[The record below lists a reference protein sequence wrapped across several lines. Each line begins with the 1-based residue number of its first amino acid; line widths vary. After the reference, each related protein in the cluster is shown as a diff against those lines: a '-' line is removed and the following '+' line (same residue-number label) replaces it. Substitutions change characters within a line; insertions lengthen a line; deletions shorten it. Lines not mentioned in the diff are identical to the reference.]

1 MNKFASILLA
11 AATTLGVA
19 SCNNNANKTQSD
31 GDEYGDSYTMTTAD
45 SLRQALADQDSLLSL
60 MNDISADMN
69 RIKSMENI
77 LATGNTLATESTSR
91 RESIKND
98 IQAIQLTLEQ
108 RRQRLEELEK
118 KLRHANANNATLQKS
133 IETLKSQIAEQ
144 EGTIATLREEL
155 AKANIFI
162 EELTGKVDTLTS
174 TLASV
179 NEAKEQAEEESVKL
193 ADQLNTCYYA
203 IGSRKEL
210 KQQDIIETGFLRK
223 TIIMPSDF
231 NANFFRAG
239 DKRTLSTIDLHS
251 KKAKVLTNQ
260 PADSYSIE
268 DVNGEKV
275 LKITNA
281 ARFWEKSNYL
291 VIQID

>member
-1 MNKFASILLA
+1 MKKLASILLA
-11 AATTLGVA
+11 AATTIGMA
-19 SCNNNANKTQSD
+19 SCDSKNSQKY
-31 GDEYGDSYTMTTAD
+31 DEYGDPIPTTAD

-60 MNDISADMN
+60 MNDISGDMS

-77 LATGNTLATESTSR
+77 LASTNGLAEGASSR

-98 IQAIQLTLEQ
+98 IQAIHQTLQQ
-108 RRQRLEELEK
+108 RRERLEELEK
-118 KLRHANANNATLQKS
+118 KLRAANSGNATLQKS
-133 IETLKSQIAEQ
+133 IETLKAQIADQ
-144 EGTIATLREEL
+144 ENTIATLRGEL
-155 AKANIFI
+155 ASANSHI
-162 EELTGKVDTLTS
+162 EQLTGKVDTLTT

-193 ADQLNTCYYA
+193 ADQLNACYYA
-203 IGSRKEL
+203 IGSKKEL

-223 TIIMPSDF
+223 TKIMPSDF
-231 NANFFRAG
+231 NSGFFRAG

-260 PADSYSIE
+260 PADSYVIE
-268 DVNGEKV
+268 DVDGQKV